1 MVEYFSTILQEHF
14 KKYSGASMDFPPK
27 IWFNGITYAP
37 GGHEK
42 VSDSHHEA
50 VLGYQC
56 NNQRKHQKIW
66 ETAGR
71 EGQLSWS
78 FMVGGETGLGV
89 WEV

>member
-1 MVEYFSTILQEHF
+1 
-14 KKYSGASMDFPPK
+14 MDFPPK

-56 NNQRKHQKIW
+56 NNQRKHKKIW